1 MRISAVM
8 LTLLL
13 LMAGLAGCLSP
24 PGGSGDDEAK
34 IVRVLTYDIFA
45 LSEAMIEE
53 FESSTGYEVEMIK
66 VADAG
71 TVLARALLT
80 KDAPIADV
88 IVGID
93 NSFLQIAL
101 DQELYQPYSGPVP
114 ALHPEAVGSYTGDLV
129 VPYDWGRVC
138 INYDTTYV
146 DGENVRA
153 PTSLWD
159 LTDGDWTGQVAVQNP
174 RTSSPGRSFLIATVD
189 HFANDEDE
197 ATGFGDWWSA
207 MAGNE
212 VIVTDGW
219 TEAYELHYSGG
230 YGQWYDGFIGDAH
243 AVVSYCHSPGVEAFY
258 GENWTTSVAL
268 TLDRASF
275 LQVEYAGIVKGAAN
289 PAGAAAFIEAMLNDS
304 VQSGI
309 ALSNFMYPAAAAY
322 TLPSDNGYL
331 WHTGVP
337 SQDSDLSAAEISAGI
352 DGWLD
357 EWDAA
362 MS

>member
-1 MRISAVM
+1 MRISAMM
-8 LTLLL
+8 LTLLM
-13 LMAGLAGCLSP
+13 LMTGLSGCLSP
-24 PGGSGDDEAK
+24 PDGSGDDETN
-34 IVRVLTYDIFA
+34 IVRVLTYDVFA
-45 LSEAMIEE
+45 LSDEMIED
-53 FESSTGYEVEMIK
+53 FESSTGYEVEIIR
-66 VADAG
+66 VNDAG

-80 KDAPIADV
+80 KDAPIGDV

-101 DQELYQPYSGPVP
+101 EQELFQPYIGPVP
-114 ALHPEAVGSYTGDLV
+114 ALHPEAIASYTGDLV

-138 INYDTTYV
+138 INYDTSYV
-146 DGENVRA
+146 DGENVSS

-159 LTDGDWTGQVAVQNP
+159 LTDENWTGKVVVQNP

-189 HFANDEDE
+189 YFANDGDE
-197 ATGFGDWWSA
+197 TTDFADWWAS

-219 TEAYELHYSGG
+219 SEAYELHYSGG

-243 AVVSYCHSPGVEAFY
+243 AVISYCHSPGVEAYY

-275 LQVEYAGIVKGAAN
+275 LQIEYAGIVNGAAN
-289 PAGAAAFIEAMLNDS
+289 PDGAAAFIEAMLNDS

-309 ALSNFMYPAAAAY
+309 ALSNFMYPAASAY
-322 TLPSDNGYL
+322 TLPTDNGYL

-352 DGWLD
+352 DGWLND
-357 EWDAA
+357 WDAA
-362 MS
+362 MA